1 MSSCSTWGG
10 LKSER
15 LFFAPADIA
24 GLFFWCEYSS
34 SLFASSF
41 IPPLPSYLVLHLSF
55 PIILWSL
62 SFSLFPSLAFSLF
75 LWTTYYPAESK
86 GIGQLCIQTWMT
98 PNRYIYSKHNDL
110 SHWSTVSSTLKQS
123 ALGQDAQRHRSWKW
137 AIDSLSCLPSHAT
150 GACKIHSWHSH
161 CSSVR
166 LNGPSCVALSFRRM
180 MSVYC

>member
-34 SLFASSF
+34 SLFSF
-41 IPPLPSYLVLHLSF
+41 LLSFRLSRLISFCIFSF

-86 GIGQLCIQTWMT
+86 GIGQLCIQTWMI
-98 PNRYIYSKHNDL
+98 PNRYIYS
-110 SHWSTVSSTLKQS
+110 STMIWV
-123 ALGQDAQRHRSWKW
+123 
-137 AIDSLSCLPSHAT
+137 T
-150 GACKIHSWHSH
+150 GAQPVLHWNNQLWARMHNATAHGNEPSTAFLVSH
-161 CSSVR
+161 HTPLSVQNPLLTFSLFLR
-166 LNGPSCVALSFRRM
+166 TA
-180 MSVYC
+180 